1 MATWNIRVL
10 DSSYRTVKDVLT
22 NELFGRTDTGE
33 SITVVYTGFEPY
45 FYVVEPDPSV
55 IRTLESDKRVKRLEK
70 TVLEVHGEK
79 KECRRVVVDYPWSVK
94 SIRERLSGRVKVLAA
109 DILFAHRF
117 IYDMDIGACVAV
129 EGEEIDKGDYTT
141 DIVVKAER
149 PASFSNIED
158 FKPELKVLSFDI
170 ENSIRT
176 EELLTIGVVMEYGDI
191 RRTYHFEGSEVEMIA
206 ALTEVIREEDPDV
219 ITGYNIDGYD
229 IPHLIKR
236 WRDATQK
243 DEKTKVNG
251 LFWGRDN
258 SDIRDST
265 GRMWHVTGR
274 IVADAWL
281 HVRKEFHP
289 KQETLNH
296 VSKLLL
302 GEEKMDVVASDM
314 DREWAEDREKVI
326 EYCIKDADL
335 ALRLL
340 KKTAALQKYMD
351 LATVSRLPLD
361 VAMNSGSTTLIDS
374 LLIRMADRR
383 GVAVPMNGYGRRRE
397 KIEGGYVHAIEPG
410 LYHWVCVLDFKSMY
424 PSLMIAKNI
433 CFTTLVDDKKAEEGK
448 EYIVSPIGIKFLPK
462 EEKVGLIPELL
473 QKLMDERDET
483 KKRMKEAEREGKS
496 DDYRYYN
503 GLQAAIKVLMN
514 SFYGVFASSFYRF
527 TDRRIGAS
535 ITAFARESTKYV
547 ISTLEKEN
555 IQVVYGDTDS
565 VFFVSPFKDL
575 EDTLTFGKEIAE
587 RFSREGAT
595 LEFEKILEPL
605 FSHGKKKRYVG
616 RIVWPEEDII
626 IRGYEIRRTDS
637 FELQSRVL
645 MGVFERILAEDI
657 EGAVDY
663 AREAVRDIMNGS
675 VKLEDLVISRTCK
688 PFNHYKKPDSQL
700 TVQTAKKMIERGYE
714 FIPGM
719 KVSWIVVNGSVSPQ
733 VVEPYIS
740 GVPFEKKPDYK
751 YYAKRVA
758 TNVGRVT
765 EVFGWDERRLLSGI
779 SQQSLFSDAFASAG
793 REGGVRKKSDAAA
806 NKKGSRRLEDF
817 I

>member
-1 MATWNIRVL
+1 MPSWKIRVL
-10 DSSYRTVKDVLT
+10 DSSYRTVNNVLT
-22 NELFGRTDTGE
+22 NELYGRTDDGR
-33 SITVVYTGFEPY
+33 SITVTYTGFEPY

-55 IRTLESDKRVKRLEK
+55 IETLESDSRVKRLEK
-70 TVLEVHGEK
+70 VTLELHGRK
-79 KECRRVVVDYPWSVK
+79 RPCRRVVVDYPWSVK
-94 SIRERLSGRVKVLAA
+94 ALRERLSGRVKVLAA

-117 IYDMDIGACVAV
+117 IYDFDIGACVGV
-129 EGEEIDKGDYTT
+129 EGEEIDRGDYTT
-141 DIVVKAER
+141 DLVVR
-149 PASFSNIED
+149 ASKGDPFFPVKD
-158 FKPELKVLSFDI
+158 FKPELKILSFDI
-170 ENSIRT
+170 ENSIKT
-176 EELLTIGVVMEYGDI
+176 EELLTIGAVMEYGDV
-191 RRTYHFEGSEVEMIA
+191 RRTYHFEGSEREMIES
-206 ALTEVIREEDPDV
+206 LTSLIKEEDPDV

-236 WRDATQK
+236 WRVASGL
-243 DEKTKVNG
+243 DEKAKENG
-251 LFWGRDN
+251 LFWGRDG

-265 GRMWHVTGR
+265 GRMWHVAGR

-296 VSKLLL
+296 VSKILL
-302 GEEKMDVVASDM
+302 GEEKMDVVSSEM
-314 DREWAEDREKVI
+314 DREWTENREKVI

-361 VAMNSGSTTLIDS
+361 VAMNSGSSTLIDS
-374 LLIRMADRR
+374 ILIRMADRR
-383 GVAVPMNGYGRRRE
+383 GVAVPMNSYGRSRE
-397 KIEGGYVHAIEPG
+397 KIEGGYVHAIDPG

-433 CFTTLVDDKKAEEGK
+433 CFTTIVDDKDAEEGK
-448 EYIVSPIGIKFLPK
+448 DYIVSPTGVKFLPK

-473 QKLMDERDET
+473 QRLMDERDET
-483 KKRMKEAEREGKS
+483 KRKMKEAEKAGNSEE
-496 DDYRYYN
+496 YRYYN

-547 ISTLEKEN
+547 ITTLEKEN
-555 IQVVYGDTDS
+555 IKVVYGDTDS
-565 VFFVSPFKDL
+565 VFFTSPFSNL
-575 EDTLTFGKEIAE
+575 EETIAFGTEIAE

-645 MGVFERILAEDI
+645 MGVFQRILDEDI
-657 EGAVDY
+657 DGAVEY
-663 AREAVRDIMNGS
+663 ARDAVRDIMNGR
-675 VKLEDLVISRTCK
+675 VKLEDLVISRSCK
-688 PFNHYKKPDSQL
+688 PFKAYKNPDSQL
-700 TVQTAKKMIERGYE
+700 TVQTAKKMMARGYE

-740 GVPFEKKPDYK
+740 GVPFEKRPDYR

-765 EVFGWDERRLLSGI
+765 EVFGWDEKRLLTGI
-779 SQQSLFSDAFASAG
+779 SQETLFSDSFASSGKESAEKKQSG
-793 REGGVRKKSDAAA
+793 RK
-806 NKKGSRRLEDF
+806 KKGSTRLEDF
-817 I
+817 L

>member
-1 MATWNIRVL
+1 MPSWNIRVL
-10 DSSYRTVKDVLT
+10 DSSYRTVNNVLT
-22 NELFGRTDTGE
+22 NELFGRTDDGR

-45 FYVVEPDPSV
+45 FYVVEPDLSV
-55 IRTLESDKRVKRLEK
+55 IETLESDRRVKRLEK

-79 KECRRVVVDYPWSVK
+79 RECRRVVVDYPWSVK
-94 SIRERLSGRVKVLAA
+94 SIREQLSGRVRVLAA

-117 IYDMDIGACVAV
+117 IYDLDIGACTGVK
-129 EGEEIDKGDYTT
+129 GEQTEKGDYTT
-141 DIVVKAER
+141 DIVVKAEG
-149 PASFSNIED
+149 AEAFFVIDD
-158 FKPELKVLSFDI
+158 FKPELKILSFDI
-170 ENSIRT
+170 ENSIKT
-176 EELLTIGVVMEYGDI
+176 EELLTVGAVMEYGDV
-191 RRTYHFEGSEVEMIA
+191 RRTYHFEGGEKDMIE
-206 ALTEVIREEDPDV
+206 ALTQVIKEEDPDV

-236 WRDATQK
+236 WRAASGM

-251 LFWGRDN
+251 LYWGRDG

-265 GRMWHVTGR
+265 GRMWHVAGR

-289 KQETLNH
+289 KQEILNH

-314 DREWAEDREKVI
+314 DREWGEDREKVI

-433 CFTTLVDDKKAEEGK
+433 CFTTLVDNERAEPGK
-448 EYIVSPIGIKFLPK
+448 EYIVSPIGIKFLPR
-462 EEKVGLIPELL
+462 EDKVGLIPELL
-473 QKLMDERDET
+473 QKLMNERDET
-483 KKRMKEAEREGKS
+483 KRRMKKAEKEGES
-496 DDYRYYN
+496 DAYRYYD

-535 ITAFARESTKYV
+535 ITAFAREATKYV
-547 ISTLEKEN
+547 ITTLEKEN
-555 IQVVYGDTDS
+555 IKVVYGDTDS
-565 VFFVSPFKDL
+565 VFFTSPFKNL
-575 EDTLTFGKEIAE
+575 EDTLTFGKDIAE

-637 FELQSRVL
+637 FDLQSRIL

-657 EGAVDY
+657 DGAVEY
-663 AREAVRDIMNGS
+663 AREAVQDIMSGN

-688 PFNHYKKPDSQL
+688 PFNAYKNPNSQL
-700 TVQTAKKMIERGYE
+700 TVQTAKKMTERGYE

-740 GVPFEKKPDYK
+740 GVPFEKRPDYK

-779 SQQSLFSDAFASAG
+779 SQQSLFSDAFASEG
-793 REGGVRKKSDAAA
+793 RGEERNKTAKEAK
-806 NKKGSRRLEDF
+806 KKGGTRLEDF

>member
-10 DSSYRTVKDVLT
+10 DSSYRTVKDALT

-129 EGEEIDKGDYTT
+129 EGEEMDRGDYTT
-141 DIVVKAER
+141 DLVVRASG
-149 PASFSNIED
+149 PGSFSEIPD
-158 FKPELKVLSFDI
+158 FKPELKILSFDI

-176 EELLTIGVVMEYGDI
+176 EELLTIGVVMEYADI
-191 RRTYHFEGSEVEMIA
+191 RRTYHFEGSEAGMIES
-206 ALTEVIREEDPDV
+206 LTKVIREEDPDV

-236 WRDATQK
+236 WKAINNK
-243 DEKTKVNG
+243 EEKSKETG
-251 LFWGRDN
+251 LMWGRDG
-258 SDIRDST
+258 SAIRDST

-296 VSKLLL
+296 VSKILL

-314 DREWAEDREKVI
+314 DHEWAENREKVI

-340 KKTAALQKYMD
+340 KKTAALHKYMD

-361 VAMNSGSTTLIDS
+361 VAMNSGSSTLIDS

-383 GVAVPMNGYGRRRE
+383 GVAVPMNSYGRRRE

-433 CFTTLVDDKKAEEGK
+433 CFSTVVSDEDAEEGVD
-448 EYIVSPIGIKFLPK
+448 YIVSPNGTRFLPK
-462 EEKVGLIPELL
+462 ERKVGLIPELL
-473 QKLMDERDET
+473 QKLMAERDEA
-483 KKRMKEAEREGKS
+483 KKKMKQAEKEGNTER
-496 DDYRYYN
+496 YRYYN

-547 ISTLEKEN
+547 ITTLEKEN
-555 IQVVYGDTDS
+555 IEVVYGDTDS
-565 VFFVSPFKDL
+565 VFFVSPFRNL
-575 EDTLTFGKEIAE
+575 EETVEFGTDIAT

-637 FELQSRVL
+637 FNLQSTVL
-645 MGVFERILAEDI
+645 MGVFERILDEDI

-663 AREAVRDIMNGS
+663 AKNAVRDIMGGR

-688 PFNHYKKPDSQL
+688 PFNSYKNPDSQL

-740 GVPFEKKPDYK
+740 GVPFEKKPDYM

-758 TNVGRVT
+758 TNIGRVT

-779 SQQSLFSDAFASAG
+779 SQETLFSDSFSRG
-793 REGGVRKKSDAAA
+793 RSDSTVAPRKKSQ
-806 NKKGSRRLEDF
+806 KKVKSRLEDF